1 MSFNVVLTLFLD
13 PLSDSGGLHFPKA
26 IFQLMIGLYCLEG
39 CMVGL
44 FLTSGITSNS
54 LNMWLAAIMIIS
66 VVSTGIFH
74 YRLQSVFVPI
84 VKYLPMA
91 LYNTGRDTT
100 SKVESSIRSSGLTSN
115 SRKPSSR
122 KTSIRSASEFLH
134 ETSARF
140 VPKKH
145 SQNFNSPP
153 AENAT
158 FALDTSE
165 ISGHLNST
173 SEESNIVIV
182 NRERQVSM
190 RGYYKAAPKSDTSF
204 ESLTNE
210 QKEYITKSAYN
221 HYSLRESQP
230 CIWIPQ
236 DSLGISEDQIN
247 EIRMNYSNILISS
260 DGCTLDEDGN
270 ITLFGNPPDWNPML
284 KMQL

>member
-1 MSFNVVLTLFLD
+1 MLTLFLD

-122 KTSIRSASEFLH
+122 KTSIRSASEFYM
-134 ETSARF
+134 
-140 VPKKH
+140 
-145 SQNFNSPP
+145 
-153 AENAT
+153 
-158 FALDTSE
+158 
-165 ISGHLNST
+165 
-173 SEESNIVIV
+173 
-182 NRERQVSM
+182 RQVLGLFRRNTARTLTVHQLRM
-190 RGYYKAAPKSDTSF
+190 PLLLWIRVKLAA
-204 ESLTNE
+204 
-210 QKEYITKSAYN
+210 I
-221 HYSLRESQP
+221 
-230 CIWIPQ
+230 
-236 DSLGISEDQIN
+236 
-247 EIRMNYSNILISS
+247 
-260 DGCTLDEDGN
+260 
-270 ITLFGNPPDWNPML
+270 
-284 KMQL
+284 